1 MNHSEKTLT
10 NHDVPARS
18 LLGLLDH
25 VLLLVVQEDEGEHE
39 DARHHAEGG
48 GVVGVGLPDEALVLV
63 VAEGDH

>member
-1 MNHSEKTLT
+1 MRKTQY
-10 NHDVPARS
+10 NHDAVPAC